1 MHEVCS
7 LFLVYTKQNNL
18 VLNFKKVKSIYDE
31 QIKVYSEN
39 LPLIETAVK
48 ANVIS
53 KTDALK
59 LEQLKL
65 RSEEAYLT
73 AKTASEAAQIIRQRY
88 GLTNSDKFFE
98 IGLEIWK
105 SFEKKSTTTN
115 LPSIK
120 LIETQIAF

>member
-1 MHEVCS
+1 M
-7 LFLVYTKQNNL
+7 
-18 VLNFKKVKSIYDE
+18 
-31 QIKVYSEN
+31 
-39 LPLIETAVK
+39 K

-73 AKTASEAAQIIRQRY
+73 AKTASEAAQIIRQKY
-88 GLTNSDKFFE
+88 GLTDSDKFFE

-105 SFEKKSTTTN
+105 SFEKNQRPPIFPILS
-115 LPSIK
+115 
-120 LIETQIAF
+120 